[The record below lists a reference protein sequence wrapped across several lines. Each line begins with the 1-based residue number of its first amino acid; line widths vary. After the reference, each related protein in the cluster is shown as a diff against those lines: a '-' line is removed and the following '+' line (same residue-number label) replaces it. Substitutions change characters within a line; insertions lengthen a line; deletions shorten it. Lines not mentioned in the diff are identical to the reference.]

1 MLNKFKLGKKQ
12 DSSGK
17 DFVLFQTRQNY
28 INVENI
34 LFWWIQEN
42 KFLFLSADSDS
53 DNDAKISVV
62 RINSNPTGESH
73 DNDVE
78 NIIQSMDPESIPS
91 VLRYQEEIIEREK

>member
-17 DFVLFQTRQNY
+17 DFYFNFGKIILMFSF
-28 INVENI
+28 NI

-42 KFLFLSADSDS
+42 TFLFLSADSDS